1 MLRYFLTSI
10 VSSVVGCSSVVGGDQ
25 NKAVQGNAQAW
36 FCSCCQLHLPEGML
50 VASSTSGQLGVQ
62 MCH

>member
-50 VASSTSGQLGVQ
+50 VAYCSTIQ
-62 MCH
+62 